1 MPSSAPPRVLAI
13 VVSHDGAAWLPR
25 TLRALTAQRYPTLE
39 VLGVDNASTDDTRQL
54 LFDALSPS
62 RVLLAEEDL
71 GFGAAVSLALDAHDG
86 RMELGAEPAEYVLL
100 LHDDVALASDAVT
113 ELVAVL
119 EADPRV
125 AIAGPKLRDWSE
137 VGRLQAV
144 GSTIDLTGR
153 VDDGVDIGELDQG
166 QRDEDRRVLYVSTAG
181 MLVRRRVL
189 DELGRFDR
197 RYRAF
202 RDDLDLCW
210 RAWLAG
216 HDTEVVPA
224 AVGHHSAAASD
235 HARAGRTAT
244 LGPRFLAERNTLATL
259 LKCYGWRRLV
269 LVLPLALVVG
279 VGKVAGF
286 LLTRRVGDASA
297 TVAAWS
303 WNLAQLPA
311 TLRARRPVQARRRRA
326 DAELAELLGRVTP
339 RLRAYLEAIVAW
351 IAGSDSAD
359 STVIELDPDAE
370 PPPLRVRAL
379 ESARRRPLLVTG
391 GPLFLLLVI
400 AAWPLLLPGSLRGG
414 DLAPWPAASAAFLS
428 AYAASWHDAAGL
440 GTALPPSPAQALLG
454 LLQLMLGGSAYVA
467 SRVLLLG
474 PVVVA
479 WVLAVKA
486 AQRFSERR
494 VPRVAAAT
502 AYVLSPPV
510 LAALA
515 TGRVATLVAVAALPG
530 MVAALAT
537 LADARAGRT
546 RGWRAVAALALL
558 AAVTIA
564 FEPFAAVV
572 VALGLVVALVLVAV
586 RVREPIRR
594 ASLLL
599 RLAVAGLAPF
609 LVLAPWSLGLVTRA
623 SPLLV
628 RGEPAVGGALWRWL
642 LLAPDLAGMPGLL
655 TGGGLLL
662 AGTLGLTLGARRAP
676 RAVALAWTVALSGAV
691 LAWSVDALE
700 LGLWAGTPLVVSA
713 AALAALLAIAFGTA
727 EEALSRFAL
736 GWRQGAAVLA
746 VVGVAVGVGSAAAAL
761 VTEDWAAFRRGE
773 PALPEFVTASSAELP
788 ARVLVLAERDGRVEW
803 ELVAGTGPT
812 MTAFGAARDPEVAT
826 AVAGLVDDL
835 VTGRDPRAA
844 ARLGRLGVRFVVVP
858 DGGGGAALT
867 SALRTQVAL
876 EPKPALSGSVLE
888 VDVWVPGAAVAAPVA
903 FRSDAVPRPRDP
915 QRPVVPLRREGAGRY
930 VLDAAPGGSVV
941 LGEPFD
947 ADWELRVDGLP
958 VGGRVDDTAVRFDDV
973 PRGSRLVL
981 AHTGATARAVALA
994 GQLLVLLLVVSLGL
1008 RPPAPLAREERA

>member
-1 MPSSAPPRVLAI
+1 MPSPAPPRVLAI

-25 TLRALTAQRYPTLE
+25 TLRALTAQRYPNLE
-39 VLGVDNASTDDTRQL
+39 VLGVDNASTDETRQL

-86 RMELGAEPAEYVLL
+86 RMDLGADPAEYVLL
-100 LHDDVALASDAVT
+100 LHDDVALASDAVA

-144 GSTIDLTGR
+144 GSTIDVTGR

-224 AVGHHSAAASD
+224 AVGHHAAVASD
-235 HARAGRTAT
+235 HLRAGRTAS

-279 VGKVAGF
+279 IGKVVGF

-297 TVAAWS
+297 TLAAWS
-303 WNLAQLPA
+303 WNVAQLPA
-311 TLRARRPVQARRRRA
+311 TLRARRPVQARRRRS
-326 DAELAELLGRVTP
+326 DAELAGLLGRITP

-351 IAGSDSAD
+351 IAGSDTAD

-370 PPPLRVRAL
+370 PPRLRERVLAF
-379 ESARRRPLLVTG
+379 ARRRPLLVTG
-391 GPLFLLLVI
+391 GPLLVLLVI
-400 AAWPLLLPGSLRGG
+400 GAWPLLLPGALRGG
-414 DLAPWPAASAAFLS
+414 DLAPWPAASGAFLG
-428 AYAASWHDAAGL
+428 AHAGSWHDAAGL

-454 LLQLMLGGSAYVA
+454 LLQLLLGGSAYAA
-467 SRVLLLG
+467 SRALLLG
-474 PVVVA
+474 PVVLA

-494 VPRVAAAT
+494 IPRVAAAT

-510 LAALA
+510 LAALT
-515 TGRVATLVAVAALPG
+515 TGRVGTLVAIATLPA

-537 LADARAGRT
+537 LVDVDAGRT

-564 FEPFAAVV
+564 FEPFASIVV
-572 VALGLVVALVLVAV
+572 VLGLVLGLVVVVV
-586 RVREPIRR
+586 RVRDRVRR
-594 ASLLL
+594 ASLII
-599 RLAVAGLAPF
+599 RCTVAALAPF
-609 LVLAPWSLGLVTRA
+609 LLLAPWSLTLVTRA
-623 SPLLV
+623 TPLLV
-628 RGEPAVGGALWRWL
+628 RGEPAVGGGLWRWL
-642 LLAPDLAGMPGLL
+642 VLSPALPGMPGLVA
-655 TGGGLLL
+655 GIGLLL
-662 AGTLGLTLGARRAP
+662 AGTLGLVLGARRAP
-676 RAVALAWTVALSGAV
+676 RAVALGWGAALGGGV
-691 LAWSVDALE
+691 LAWAVDGLE
-700 LGLWAGTPLVVSA
+700 LGAWAGTPLVVSA
-713 AALAALLAIAFGTA
+713 AAHAALLAIAFGSA

-746 VVGVAVGVGSAAAAL
+746 VVGVAVGAGSVGAAL
-761 VTEDWAAFRRGE
+761 VTEDWDAFRRGE
-773 PALPEFVTASSAELP
+773 PALPEFVTAASVRLP
-788 ARVLVLAERDGRVEW
+788 TRVLVLSEQEGRVEW
-803 ELVAGTGPT
+803 EIVAGSGPT
-812 MTAFGAARDPEVAT
+812 MVAYGAARDPEVAT
-826 AVAGLVDDL
+826 TVAELVEDL

-858 DGGGGAALT
+858 AGGGGVALDR
-867 SALRTQVAL
+867 ALRSQVAL

-903 FRSDAVPRPRDP
+903 FRPDAVPRPRDP
-915 QRPVVPLRREGAGRY
+915 QRPVVPLEREGAGRY
-930 VLDAAPGGSVV
+930 VLDGAPGGSVV

-947 ADWELRVDGLP
+947 ADWELRVDGRP
-958 VGGRVDDTAVRFDDV
+958 VAGRVDDAALRFDDV

-981 AHTGATARAVALA
+981 VHTGATARAIALA

-1008 RPPAPLAREERA
+1008 RPPAPLAKGPAT